1 LGLLSRKRDYKVI
14 TRILWMWMW
23 FRKSILVIPGR
34 VIALIFIIF
43 LLVFPI
49 FSTNEAILR
58 IIIFSLI
65 YSLYAVSWD
74 TLAGFTGQVNLGHAL
89 FFGVAAYASA
99 MLNQYIGLPPLLTIP
114 MGSLAGA
121 LVGLIGGLPA
131 LRLRG
136 FYLGLVTLAFPII
149 LSGIIFIFTD
159 FTGGE
164 AGLYGLSSL
173 SDSKNSSYYII
184 LATAG
189 CSIFILYK
197 LTDARSRILR
207 TGLLFRA
214 IREDEMTARA
224 SGIDTIKYKLLAFV
238 MSGFFAGIA
247 GGLYAHYIR
256 IAGPGTL
263 ELSFSIQA
271 VLWTIFGGMATIYGP
286 IAGVFIL
293 YPLSEYI
300 RFLPHGEEI
309 RFILLS
315 LILICSLIF
324 MPEGITVWIR
334 DKLETECTRCKV
346 MNMATRRTC
355 RACRAPLYLSKEE
368 C

>member
-1 LGLLSRKRDYKVI
+1 MI
-14 TRILWMWMW
+14 TRIIWMWMW
-23 FRKSILVIPGR
+23 FRKSILVLPGR

-43 LLVFPI
+43 LLVFPL
-49 FSTNEAILR
+49 FSANEAILR

-74 TLAGFTGQVNLGHAL
+74 TLAGFTGQISLGHAL

-99 MLNQYIGLPPLLTIP
+99 MLNKYLGLFPLVTIP
-114 MGSLAGA
+114 IGSCVGA
-121 LVGLIGGLPA
+121 MVGLFVGLPA

-164 AGLYGLSSL
+164 AGLYGLSRL
-173 SDSKNSSYYII
+173 SQSQITNYYII
-184 LATAG
+184 SATVG

-197 LTDARSRILR
+197 LTDAGSRILR

-224 SGIDTIKYKLLAFV
+224 SGIDTIRYKLLAFT

-263 ELSFSIQA
+263 ELSFSIQ
-271 VLWTIFGGMATIYGP
+271 VVIWTIFGGMATIYGP

-293 YPLSEYI
+293 YPLMEYV
-300 RFLPHGEEI
+300 RFFPHGEEI

-315 LILICSLIF
+315 LILIFSLIF
-324 MPEGITVWIR
+324 MPEGVTVWIR
-334 DKLETECTRCKV
+334 DKLEVKCTRCKV
-346 MNMATRRTC
+346 MNMAARSTC

-368 C
+368 DKIQVRS